1 MDDQTPHVKKQFH
14 SYGNAVDGDQHECNT
29 VGMTWPRVDQRMFT
43 ENFKLAQKEQFD
55 IIEGDD
61 VELRWIKGIPGS
73 LFQAKDLLDAEPERE
88 WEGGFHGGQVRV
100 CEMP

>member
-14 SYGNAVDGDQHECNT
+14 SYGNAADGDQHECNT

-43 ENFKLAQKEQFD
+43 ENFKLAQKDQFD

-61 VELRWIKGIPGS
+61 VEQEVDQRNSREFVPG
-73 LFQAKDLLDAEPERE
+73 
-88 WEGGFHGGQVRV
+88 EGSS
-100 CEMP
+100 